1 MNKDDYED
9 VFKKYLDSSWKFA
22 NYYNN
27 YSNELELYN
36 KIRCDKINE
45 YKNYYMKISYSDYI
59 ATKFAYRM
67 INKSITLQNQYK
79 YLENA
84 QKKLK
89 NIDNTY
95 NNLYYKLF
103 LD

>member
-36 KIRCDKINE
+36 KIRCDKN
-45 YKNYYMKISYSDYI
+45 D
-59 ATKFAYRM
+59 
-67 INKSITLQNQYK
+67 L
-79 YLENA
+79 LE
-84 QKKLK
+84 LDRDDE
-89 NIDNTY
+89 IDEW
-95 NNLYYKLF
+95 LLPIKCER
-103 LD
+103 